1 MTGTVQQRDFSQRI
15 VGVALLVRLLAIT
28 VALFGMIGQPITG
41 TMLTAVL
48 VLSATSFSFLMYPS
62 VARFVMRHP
71 LAIVADLLLTL
82 VVIAV
87 LGVESPLVLA
97 TFSTALIM
105 GILFERRIAVLGA
118 TTLVAGFLLVAQLQ
132 PSPTSGFMINLGIPA
147 LYVGLVAIGAVVR
160 HAHERE
166 LVAARELVDAHRA
179 VASADE
185 RARLAREMHD
195 SLGKTLHGI
204 ALAAEALPTWV
215 ERDPPTAVR
224 YAHALAEAADQAAA
238 EARSLLVRL
247 RSDEPDRPLA
257 QVFADQCRKWAAE
270 TGVECVFETNGAVDL
285 STDARYEALAIVS
298 EALENVHRHA
308 QADRVTVTL
317 AGGDGGSVR
326 IEVADDGLGF
336 LVREDGGSPPH
347 HFGLTGMH
355 ERAAEAGAHLRVTSQ
370 PGRGTRVVLELDPTK
385 ENAGVR

>member
-1 MTGTVQQRDFSQRI
+1 MSEPVQRDFTQR
-15 VGVALLVRLLAIT
+15 VVAVALLVRLLAIT

-41 TMLTAVL
+41 TMLASVL

-62 VARFVMRHP
+62 AARFVMHHP
-71 LAIVADLLLTL
+71 LAVVADLLLTL
-82 VVIAV
+82 VVLAV

-105 GILFERRIAVLGA
+105 GILFERRVAVLGA
-118 TTLVAGFLLVAQLQ
+118 TALVAGYLLVHQLQ
-132 PSPTSGFMINLGIPA
+132 PTPTSGFMINLGIPA
-147 LYVGLVAIGAVVR
+147 LYVGLVAIGSVVR

-166 LVAARELVDAHRA
+166 VAAARELVDAHRA

-204 ALAAEALPTWV
+204 ALAAEALPVWV
-215 ERDPPTAVR
+215 ERDPATAVR
-224 YAHALAEAADQAAA
+224 YANGLAAAANQAAA

-247 RSDEPDRPLA
+247 RADEPDRPLA
-257 QVFADQCRKWAAE
+257 QVLAEQCRTWGDA
-270 TGVECVFETNGAVDL
+270 TGIECVFETHGAVDL

-298 EALENVHRHA
+298 EALENVMRHA
-308 QADRVTVTL
+308 EADRVSVSL
-317 AGGDGGSVR
+317 AGAAGGTVR
-326 IEVADDGLGF
+326 IEVVDDGRGF
-336 LVREDGGSPPH
+336 VVPDGGVSPPN

-355 ERAAEAGAHLRVTSQ
+355 ERAVQAGADLSVTSR
-370 PGRGTRVVLELDPTK
+370 PGRGTRVVLDLDPTK
-385 ENAGVR
+385 ESSGVR